1 MNMSA
6 IIFRNISKKK
16 LRTILTIII
25 VVLGTRLMFSL
36 LTITVSDTQ
45 RSLEIIRRISVT
57 DTIVYNGS
65 RGLQNLWSSIV

>member
-25 VVLGTRLMFSL
+25 VVLGARLMFSL

>member
-25 VVLGTRLMFSL
+25 VVLGARLMFSL

-45 RSLEIIRRISVT
+45 RSLEIIRKISET